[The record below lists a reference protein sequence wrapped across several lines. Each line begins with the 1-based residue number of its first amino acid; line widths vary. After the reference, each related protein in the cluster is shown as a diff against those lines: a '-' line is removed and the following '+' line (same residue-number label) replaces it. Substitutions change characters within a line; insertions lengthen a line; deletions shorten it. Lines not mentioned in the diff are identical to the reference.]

1 MVRSSGKKSVL
12 ITAPWFTKS
21 QLERLSKHFQVASN
35 KMQRWYNEE
44 ELARI
49 IPGYDGVIAGLDP
62 FTSKVFEKASKL
74 RIIARRGI
82 GYDNIDLKAAKK
94 RNVKITVT
102 PVPEEHKAVAEFTVS
117 LILDLLRN
125 ITSADSSLKSGSW
138 ERAKFVG
145 RSIDEACIGIVG
157 LGHIGRKVAKM
168 VRKLGARVLYYDP
181 YVVSKEFKSVSSL
194 GELFRRSSVVT
205 LHVPHTNE
213 THKMVSYQLLSKMK
227 RGSYLVDT
235 CRAEV
240 VHKPDVLRALK
251 IGILAGA
258 AFDVFDR
265 EPPERNDPVLK
276 MKNIIATPHIAAGTV
291 TSFSKMDE
299 VCVNNILR
307 VLVQDKEPVHRIV

>member
-1 MVRSSGKKSVL
+1 
-12 ITAPWFTKS
+12 
-21 QLERLSKHFQVASN
+21 
-35 KMQRWYNEE
+35 MQRWYNEE

-49 IPGYDGVIAGLDP
+49 IPRYDGVIAGLDP
-62 FTSKVFEKASKL
+62 FTSKVFEKACKL

-82 GYDNIDLKAAKK
+82 GYDNIDLKAAKN

-125 ITSADSSLKSGSW
+125 ITSSDSSLKSGSW

-157 LGHIGRKVAKM
+157 LGHIGRKVAQM

-181 YVVSKEFKSVSSL
+181 YVVDKEFKSVSSL
-194 GELFRRSSVVT
+194 GELFRRSSVVS

-213 THKMVSYQLLSKMK
+213 THKMVCNQVLSKMK
-227 RGSYLVDT
+227 RGSYLIDT

-240 VHKPDVLRALK
+240 VDKPDVLRALK
-251 IGILAGA
+251 TGILAGA
-258 AFDVFDR
+258 AFDVLDR

-307 VLVQDKEPVHRIV
+307 VLVQDKEPMHRIA